1 MNSGYHSTSIYILH
15 TVNIKRGLSSNNNGN
30 LKFARNLFVLLFFF
44 VVI

>member
-1 MNSGYHSTSIYILH
+1 MNSGYSTSILLH
-15 TVNIKRGLSSNNNGN
+15 INIKRGLSSNNNGN